1 MNNDVLKNI
10 RKNNIKR
17 FFTYLIPVAII
28 DIVVTLL
35 IYEIFTNE
43 FEIASLIII
52 IPMGIFAYFLNG
64 VLFDYIRLAINPLKD
79 NVFKKYGSPEKIS
92 EILKEIENTKEYEDK
107 NIIISK
113 NYICDKKD
121 YNKIVALNNA
131 LGVHKYIHKRNFVI
145 DYYKVIVIDKYG
157 ENIDFQYSPKEEELV
172 DKVLIIL
179 SQKCQNAEIGYTK
192 NEFDHVNKNKVD
204 LPGEISEDNN
214 EYKVTFKSEEQ
225 KKKEYIE
232 NVNRLNATKK
242 ILKCIGIAILSI
254 MISDGMLLLILGDNS
269 DIEGTRALAL
279 VGIVAILIFA
289 LLYYVLIKRKE
300 KNNSD
305 KNN

>member
-1 MNNDVLKNI
+1 M
-10 RKNNIKR
+10 R
-17 FFTYLIPVAII
+17 
-28 DIVVTLL
+28 
-35 IYEIFTNE
+35 
-43 FEIASLIII
+43 
-52 IPMGIFAYFLNG
+52 
-64 VLFDYIRLAINPLKD
+64 
-79 NVFKKYGSPEKIS
+79 
-92 EILKEIENTKEYEDK
+92 
-107 NIIISK
+107 
-113 NYICDKKD
+113 
-121 YNKIVALNNA
+121 NK
-131 LGVHKYIHKRNFVI
+131 
-145 DYYKVIVIDKYG
+145 
-157 ENIDFQYSPKEEELV
+157 
-172 DKVLIIL
+172 
-179 SQKCQNAEIGYTK
+179 
-192 NEFDHVNKNKVD
+192 
-204 LPGEISEDNN
+204 
-214 EYKVTFKSEEQ
+214 